1 MDVGLLSLMF
11 VGLCGCVSSEA
22 EGMNDDDD
30 VCVCVYE
37 LMLFYLHLSYF
48 TEI

>member
-30 VCVCVYE
+30 DVCVYE